1 MDNLKKSLLRIL
13 LAIVVFFYTSI
24 PVLVILRTI
33 GMNISSTNYKSLV
46 VYDFI
51 SSFIVMILISFI
63 YFDLLKSDLKKI
75 KEKCDNKFVNYLKN
89 IMVGFLDLL
98 AIKYISAVVV
108 TIVSTILGVEVSA
121 SDNQAIIEKMVNSL
135 PLLIT
140 LSASFFAPVS
150 EEVLFRGGIRK
161 LMNNKGVF
169 ITVSGLIF
177 GLMHV
182 TDNIVFILEILFI
195 GMIVNYILNNKSN
208 DRLVKLSVMAI
219 VLVLVLSGVIYCLEF
234 GNLIIKITSLNI
246 NEIIN
251 SISYIAMGMYLAYIY
266 AKENNIYI
274 NIGIHSLN
282 NILSMIALL
291 LFV

>member
-1 MDNLKKSLLRIL
+1 MNKKMSLMKIL

-24 PVLVILRTI
+24 PVLVVLRTI
-33 GMNISSTNYKSLV
+33 GFNISSTNYKSLV

-51 SSFIVMILISFI
+51 SSLIIALIIGVI
-63 YFDLLKSDLKKI
+63 YFDLLKDDFKRLKI
-75 KEKCDNKFVNYLKN
+75 KCNNKIINYLKN
-89 IMVGFLDLL
+89 IMIGFLMLL
-98 AIKYISAVVV
+98 VVKYVSAIFIN
-108 TIVSTILGVEVSA
+108 IISTIFGIEIST
-121 SDNQAIIEKMVNSL
+121 SDNQAIIEKMVNNL

-182 TDNIVFILEILFI
+182 TDNIIFILEILFI
-195 GMIVNYILNNKSN
+195 GVIVNYILENISN
-208 DRLVKLSVMAI
+208 DRLVKLSVAAI
-219 VLVLVLSGVIYCLEF
+219 CLILILSGVIYYFEF
-234 GNLIIKITSLNI
+234 GNLISKIISLNI
-246 NEIIN
+246 SEIFN
-251 SISYIAMGMYLAYIY
+251 SVSYISMGMYLAYLY
-266 AKENNIYI
+266 TKEDNIYI
-274 NIGIHSLN
+274 NIGVHSLN

>member
-89 IMVGFLDLL
+89 IMVGFLGLL

-108 TIVSTILGVEVSA
+108 TVVSTILGVEVSA

-219 VLVLVLSGVIYCLEF
+219 
-234 GNLIIKITSLNI
+234 NI
-246 NEIIN
+246 CKCFILPNPV
-251 SISYIAMGMYLAYIY
+251 SISFSI
-266 AKENNIYI
+266 
-274 NIGIHSLN
+274 SLKQIISKSVN
-282 NILSMIALL
+282 SSSTCSKWCYLL
-291 LFV
+291 LGIWKFDYKNYKLKYK